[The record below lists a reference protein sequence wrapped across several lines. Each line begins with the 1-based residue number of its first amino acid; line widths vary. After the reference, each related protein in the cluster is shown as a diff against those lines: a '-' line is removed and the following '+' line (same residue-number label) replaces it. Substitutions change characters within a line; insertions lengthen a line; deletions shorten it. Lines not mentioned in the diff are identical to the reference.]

1 MTINENEIENHNWG
15 DYDFSKT
22 DVEVLDTSLRDGLQ
36 DSDIRHPNLEEK
48 LELIDKLVKVGIDAI
63 DLAIP
68 VARGPHLKDAI
79 QIARRVPSNVIVA
92 CLARTHEVDIKAAL
106 ELAQGAGRNIEGII
120 FVGSSPL
127 RRFVEG
133 WELNYMK
140 KWMEENVALAAQ
152 EGIIPVVATEHTTET
167 EPAVIKLLY
176 RVGLENGGKKV
187 CIADTTGTATPRGVQ
202 RLITFFKKEVLVGFD
217 GVTIDWHGHNDRD
230 LAVVNSMEAFD
241 SGAKR
246 VHVSV
251 LGIGERAGNT
261 RLESILTNLKI
272 VGDPKR
278 QDLTKILELSEFASN
293 IYRVDIPSNTPAI
306 GDKAGRTASGIHGSA
321 EWKMRLLSRQ
331 GKLSLKNRRS
341 PYSAIDQRWFGK
353 DP

>member
-202 RLITFFKKEVLVGFD
+202 RLITFFKK
-217 GVTIDWHGHNDRD
+217 
-230 LAVVNSMEAFD
+230 
-241 SGAKR
+241 
-246 VHVSV
+246 
-251 LGIGERAGNT
+251 
-261 RLESILTNLKI
+261 
-272 VGDPKR
+272 
-278 QDLTKILELSEFASN
+278 
-293 IYRVDIPSNTPAI
+293 
-306 GDKAGRTASGIHGSA
+306 
-321 EWKMRLLSRQ
+321 
-331 GKLSLKNRRS
+331 
-341 PYSAIDQRWFGK
+341 
-353 DP
+353 